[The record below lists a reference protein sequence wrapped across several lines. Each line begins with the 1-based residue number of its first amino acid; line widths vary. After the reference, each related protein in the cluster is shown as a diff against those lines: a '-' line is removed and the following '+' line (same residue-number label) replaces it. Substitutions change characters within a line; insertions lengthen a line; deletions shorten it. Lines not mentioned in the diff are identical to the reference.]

1 MIWVKGL
8 TRKSISSTHQPNKIA
23 ILSVAH
29 FIDDSV
35 VLIAVFRRYF
45 LLYLIVGIYFFAKFS
60 TAFVLKGEEKKEK
73 ENRWTFETF
82 LPITISNRDFLYV
95 PLKK

>member
-8 TRKSISSTHQPNKIA
+8 TRKSISSTHQPNKIS

-29 FIDDSV
+29 FIDDSL

-60 TAFVLKGEEKKEK
+60 TAFVLKGEEKK
-73 ENRWTFETF
+73 NRWTFETF
-82 LPITISNRDFLYV
+82 LPITMSNRDFLYV